1 MEVGEYGILYMALL
15 TMAILTV
22 AILTMTILTMAV
34 LTTHLS
40 DRSIVK
46 SASARV
52 SQRGTLG
59 RRPLKRTAAAAG
71 GDSVQP
77 ASAHALGLRMQ
88 GVLLRSCRS
97 TGSSGSEWRDSVREL
112 ARDASGEPG

>member
-1 MEVGEYGILYMALL
+1 MEVGGHGILYTALLTVVIL
-15 TMAILTV
+15 TMAIR
-22 AILTMTILTMAV
+22 TMAIRTMAM

-52 SQRGTLG
+52 SQRERGTLG

-71 GDSVQP
+71 GGSV
-77 ASAHALGLRMQ
+77 ASPSARGAAPGLRIQ

-97 TGSSGSEWRDSVREL
+97 TWLGLGWGL
-112 ARDASGEPG
+112 GLGLG